1 MWTKNIKT
9 VTQFDENAKEG
20 KMGVAI
26 LFVAGA
32 IFACIASYFRAKEEM
47 EKDSEWWSSRNERR
61 K

>member
-1 MWTKNIKT
+1 MRKT
-9 VTQFDENAKEG
+9 HSEENAKEG

-26 LFVAGA
+26 LFVAGV